1 MSGTARP
8 GGSAST
14 GTGTG
19 VGPKGN
25 GSAFAIFRDDAA
37 SSSQDAKS
45 NAEWDDYG
53 TVKSRMRENNAEKKE
68 WEGETLPVRALT
80 QPGASR
86 PAVAGGFKLEVYR
99 DEVSLCFPR
108 WWSRRCLRLE
118 AC

>member
-1 MSGTARP
+1 MSGAARP
-8 GGSAST
+8 GASASA
-14 GTGTG
+14 GTG

-37 SSSQDAKS
+37 SSSSSPKDAGP

-53 TVKSRMRENNAEKKE
+53 TVKSRTRENNAEKKE
-68 WEGETLPVRALT
+68 WQGETLPVKGLT

-108 WWSRRCLRLE
+108 WSRRCLRLE